1 LKLER
6 EKVTAAKLEA
16 QATMIKV
23 MNESSNVALAKMEEA
38 KILQA
43 DMSSIDPLVRAWYMM
58 YHVRI
63 GKEVLASQAAVVPIP
78 TAPVHEVPLMMEEA
92 EVMRE
97 PPVTQPTQQPPAVEE
112 PEIMEMLPLINH

>member
-1 LKLER
+1 
-6 EKVTAAKLEA
+6 
-16 QATMIKV
+16 MIKV

-43 DMSSIDPLVRAWYMM
+43 DMSSIDPLVRAWYVM

-78 TAPVHEVPLMMEEA
+78 TTPVHEVPLMMEEA
-92 EVMRE
+92 EVMGE
-97 PPVTQPTQQPPAVEE
+97 PPVTQPTQQPPTVEE
-112 PEIMEMLPLINH
+112 PKIMEMQPPINH

>member
-1 LKLER
+1 
-6 EKVTAAKLEA
+6 
-16 QATMIKV
+16 
-23 MNESSNVALAKMEEA
+23 
-38 KILQA
+38 
-43 DMSSIDPLVRAWYMM
+43 MSTIDPLVRAWYMM

-63 GKEVLASQAAVVPIP
+63 GKEVLASQAVAVPMP
-78 TAPVHEVPLMMEEA
+78 TARVHEVPLMMEEA